1 MSVEVREAAA
11 GDIQQVLAVYKAAG
25 LATSGQ
31 LNIEEA
37 IAVYAKMAQYPNY
50 HVFLAEQDGEVV
62 GTFALLIMDNLANGG
77 VPSGIVED
85 VAVLPAFQGQGIGK
99 AMMRFAMERCRSG
112 GCYKMMLSS
121 NQIRTK
127 AHRFYEAL
135 GFTRHGF
142 SYRVDLQ

>member
-1 MSVEVREAAA
+1 MAMH
-11 GDIQQVLAVYKAAG
+11 
-25 LATSGQ
+25 
-31 LNIEEA
+31 
-37 IAVYAKMAQYPNY
+37 AKMAQYPNY
-50 HVFLAEQDGEVV
+50 HVFVAEQDGEVV

-85 VAVLPAFQGQGIGK
+85 VAVLPELQGQGIGK
-99 AMMRFAMERCRSG
+99 AMMRFAMERCRRD

-121 NQIRTK
+121 NQIRTE

-142 SYRVDLQ
+142 SYRVDL

>member
-11 GDIQQVLAVYKAAG
+11 EDIQQVLSIYKAAG
-25 LATSGQ
+25 LASRGQ
-31 LNIEEA
+31 LNTEEA
-37 IAVYAKMAQYPNY
+37 MAVHAKMAQYPNY
-50 HVFLAEQDGEVV
+50 HVFVAEQDGEVV

-85 VAVLPAFQGQGIGK
+85 VAVLPELHGHGIGK
-99 AMMRFAMERCRSG
+99 AMMRFAMQRCRRD

-121 NQIRTK
+121 NLIRTE

-142 SYRVDLQ
+142 SYRVDL